1 MPGVD
6 QDKGLVCFTPGFDD
20 SELRLVRLRAP
31 VCRGEGNDLDTLV
44 FLLVLV
50 LDAVHQR
57 PVVLRSTASVN
68 HRHDMQ
74 ADPKHRPGIRFP
86 NGNNRGEILRVDS
99 AFHGVFCNCPAT
111 ETHYE
116 YD

>member
-20 SELRLVRLRAP
+20 SDLRLVRLRAP
-31 VCRGEGNDLDTLV
+31 VCRGEGNDVDPLV
-44 FLLVLV
+44 LLLVLV

-57 PVVLRSTASVN
+57 PVILRSIASVN
-68 HRHDMQ
+68 DRDDMQ

-86 NGNNRGEILRVDS
+86 NGNN
-99 AFHGVFCNCPAT
+99 
-111 ETHYE
+111 
-116 YD
+116 